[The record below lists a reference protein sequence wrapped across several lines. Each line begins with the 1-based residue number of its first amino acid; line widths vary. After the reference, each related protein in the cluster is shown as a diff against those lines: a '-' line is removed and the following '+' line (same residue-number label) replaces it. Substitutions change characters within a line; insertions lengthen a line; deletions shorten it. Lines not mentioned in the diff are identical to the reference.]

1 MAYVVKMPKLGMEM
15 QSGELLEWF
24 VDRGDDVSEGDVIA
38 EIESEKSTAEVTAR
52 EDGVLRRVLLEPGS
66 EVEPGTA
73 MGIVAGPDEEI
84 SALLDGVEG
93 VTDEGTETTE
103 TPETSVET
111 PSSPTA
117 SGESDRDDSGG
128 VVELKVSPRA
138 RKRADELDVDLPD
151 VEGTGVE
158 GAVVEADI
166 ERAAQVRT
174 ADADTASTGESA
186 GQTSDVRATPKAK
199 KLTREIDVDLETVE
213 GTGPQDAVTA
223 SDVRGANGDTNAD
236 TASGAGSATAEK
248 AAQGTDRTVREARQL
263 SGMRRTIA
271 SRLGESYRNAAHVT
285 VNRNVDVEEL
295 LSAKDV
301 ADRTLEAEVS
311 LSDVLLVCLSASLD
325 EHPEFNATY
334 EDDTHYL
341 YDEQNVG
348 VAVDVDN
355 GLITPVVGDI
365 GGKSLDEIAAERR
378 RLMNLAL
385 SGEYTMDD
393 LSGGT
398 FTVTNLG
405 VFGVDSFTPIINP
418 PQVAILGVNRVREE
432 PTRGENGVEFCSQMQ
447 FDLSFDHRVV
457 DGADAARFLQTL
469 AEHVRDPW
477 GLLLQRT

>member
-1 MAYVVKMPKLGMEM
+1 MAYIVKMPKLGMEM

-52 EDGVLRRVLLEPGS
+52 EDGVLRRVLLDPGT

-93 VTDEGTETTE
+93 VADEDTETTE
-103 TPETSVET
+103 TPETPVET
-111 PSSPTA
+111 SPSPTTA
-117 SGESDRDDSGG
+117 GETDRGSSGSA
-128 VVELKVSPRA
+128 VELKVSPRA
-138 RKRADELDVDLPD
+138 RKRADELDVDLPA
-151 VEGTGVE
+151 VEGTGME
-158 GAVVEADI
+158 GAVVEADV
-166 ERAAQVRT
+166 ERAAQART
-174 ADADTASTGESA
+174 TDTDTASTGESA
-186 GQTSDVRATPKAK
+186 GRTSDVRATPKAK
-199 KLTREIDVDLETVE
+199 KLARELDVDLETVE
-213 GTGPQDAVTA
+213 GTGPRNAVTA
-223 SDVRGANGDTNAD
+223 SDVRGANGDTSTD
-236 TASGAGSATAEK
+236 TAPRAGSAAAE
-248 AAQGTDRTVREARQL
+248 GTDRTVCEAREL
-263 SGMRRTIA
+263 TGMRRTIA

-301 ADRTLEAEVS
+301 ADHALEAEVS
-311 LSDVLLVCLSASLD
+311 LSDVLLVCLSATLD

-348 VAVDVDN
+348 VAVDVDD

-365 GGKSLDEIAAERR
+365 GAKSLDEIAAERR
-378 RLMNLAL
+378 RLTDLAL
-385 SGEYTMDD
+385 SDEYTMDD